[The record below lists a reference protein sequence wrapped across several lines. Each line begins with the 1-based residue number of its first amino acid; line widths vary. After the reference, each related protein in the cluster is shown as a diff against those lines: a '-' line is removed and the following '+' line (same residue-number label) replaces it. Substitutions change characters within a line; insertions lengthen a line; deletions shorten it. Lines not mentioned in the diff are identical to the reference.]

1 MIKETPKEI
10 KVVNLS
16 DCLLEFTAL
25 NDGKLILAE
34 VKKGYVTKTQLKL
47 AMQEIGYT
55 YGIIESSL
63 DLLVEGYT
71 GQVPVALTFPDVE
84 AGKLYFHFMNH
95 NTSKDYMQ
103 WVKDT
108 AKRKIDVFYKTKKND
123 RLLTLARSPLSI
135 MRNPNG
141 SKVVLQAMGEESVK
155 LYSGNNTHLNDQ
167 KNALHASIDGC
178 VHHSIYGVVNV
189 YPIEKHSNIGKIH
202 GHVNPQN
209 ALIVERDVRKGSK
222 ITIPSN
228 LKVYGV
234 IKSSLISAGGNIH
247 CEFGMDNKEAL
258 EGASI
263 TAGQTIYSSMI
274 SNYEVWAGA
283 NIFVK
288 TKILGSS
295 VRAMDTIVVPHIISS
310 RVYVGKTLYTN
321 EISHSSHIFIGPDF
335 VKDPDLKQRKNFHHQ
350 HEMRLNDLEEEMKS
364 LGIELQHE
372 KEKALAQLHKLN
384 KLSKNSIASDLLLN
398 RFYGNLISRINKYDE
413 KLAEYEETLAVYR
426 EEKMQLSFSESQLKL
441 EKDPTIYVLG
451 TISSGT
457 VITAPNQ
464 IIKVREPLKNIRI
477 KMDRHSGTLTV
488 VKLDI
493 DQI

>member
-34 VKKGYVTKTQLKL
+34 VKKGYVTKTQLRL
-47 AMQEIGYT
+47 ALQEIGYP

-63 DLLVEGYT
+63 DLLIEGYS
-71 GQVPVALTFPDVE
+71 GQVPVALTFPDIE
-84 AGKLYFHFMNH
+84 AGKLRFHFEDHFTVKN
-95 NTSKDYMQ
+95 YIQ
-103 WVKDT
+103 WINNP
-108 AKRKIDVFYKTKKND
+108 ANGNIDVFYTAKKD
-123 RLLTLARSPLSI
+123 ERLLTLAHSPLSI
-135 MRNPNG
+135 MRNPDG
-141 SKVVLQAMGEESVK
+141 SKMVLQTMGDESVK
-155 LYSGNNTHLNDQ
+155 LYSGNNTYLNDQ

-178 VHHSIYGVVNV
+178 VHHSIYGVVSV
-189 YPIEKHSNIGKIH
+189 YPVEKHSNIGKIH
-202 GHVNPQN
+202 GHVNPQS
-209 ALIVERDVRKGSK
+209 ALIVERDIRSGSK
-222 ITIPSN
+222 VTIPSN

-234 IKSSLISAGGNIH
+234 IKSSFISAGGNIY
-247 CEFGMDNKEAL
+247 CEYGMDNKEAV
-258 EGASI
+258 EDASV

-274 SNYEVWAGA
+274 SNYEVWAGS
-283 NIFVK
+283 NVFVK
-288 TKILGSS
+288 TKILGSL
-295 VRAMDTIVVPHIISS
+295 VKAMDSIVVPNIVSS
-310 RVYVGKTLYTN
+310 QVYVGKALYVN
-321 EISHSSHIFIGPDF
+321 EISHNSHIFIGPEF
-335 VKDPDLKQRKNFHHQ
+335 VKDPELKQRKNFHHQ
-350 HEMRLNDLEEEMKS
+350 HEMRLSDLEEELKS
-364 LGIELQHE
+364 LKIELQHE

-398 RFYGNLISRINKYDE
+398 RFYGNLNSRINKYDK

-441 EKDPTIYVLG
+441 DGDPTIYIFG

-464 IIKVREPLKNIRI
+464 IIKVREPLKNIQI

-488 VKLDI
+488 TKLDI